1 MHKSKSHLDLRIE
14 LKGRLLKDNLYPS
27 GYHIVQVPGDN
38 AFLNDSV
45 GLYTKNPA
53 LKEILYLCLLRGVVA
68 KMSGNSTPKLL
79 MLVYNFYLIL
89 NSTSHNSFD
98 FVSGNIYGP
107 ALRTINNRQILSDS
121 RSKPFVDY
129 S

>member
-1 MHKSKSHLDLRIE
+1 MHKSKSHLDLHIE

-27 GYHIVQVPGDN
+27 GYPIFQVPGDN

-68 KMSGNSTPKLL
+68 KMSGNSDPTFP
-79 MLVYNFYLIL
+79 MLAYNFYFGINCTYRKL
-89 NSTSHNSFD
+89 FE
-98 FVSGNIYGP
+98 FVSGNLDGN
-107 ALRTINNRQILSDS
+107 ALRTI
-121 RSKPFVDY
+121 
-129 S
+129 